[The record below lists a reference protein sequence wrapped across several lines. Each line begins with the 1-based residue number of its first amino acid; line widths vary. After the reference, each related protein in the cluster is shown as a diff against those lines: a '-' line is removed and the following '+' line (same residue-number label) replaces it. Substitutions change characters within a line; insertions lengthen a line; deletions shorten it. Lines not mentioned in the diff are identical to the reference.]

1 MKLLVDLVHLLLVV
15 AQVPAAGC
23 VLPPAGLCLLF
34 RGLHRRCFQRSTV
47 RRTWA
52 CAFRHSLTCHKMT
65 PSTLMGRGAI
75 RRARSL
81 PSSPCEH
88 LKSTVRFSRVYIAAA
103 RSASCRVT
111 VRGVGFG
118 VGEGAVSSVMPCSC
132 CKVRRLGIEPSSTL
146 VREKNADSGCGDG
159 DD

>member
-52 CAFRHSLTCHKMT
+52 CAFRHSSTCHKMA

-88 LKSTVRFSRVYIAAA
+88 LKSPVRFSRVYIAAA

-111 VRGVGFG
+111 VRGVGVGAG
-118 VGEGAVSSVMPCSC
+118 VDVGTVVVCSLTSEFLSQLLLQII
-132 CKVRRLGIEPSSTL
+132 RGSASQERTL
-146 VREKNADSGCGDG
+146 A
-159 DD
+159 